1 MTAMD
6 TTALLLEPGQALTL
20 PPGPA
25 GRRLRVLQGR
35 IWLTISGDVEDYVVA
50 AGQEQVLPGSR
61 TGDIVVQAERG
72 QPAVGALLRAP
83 CSGPAPRRTLLGA
96 LR

>member
-1 MTAMD
+1 MD
-6 TTALLLEPGQALTL
+6 TTALLLAPGQALTL

-35 IWLTISGDVEDYVVA
+35 VWLTISGDAEDYVVT
-50 AGQEQVLPGSR
+50 AGQEQVLPDSR
-61 TGDIVVQAERG
+61 PGEIVVEAERG
-72 QPAVGALLRAP
+72 EPAAGALLQPA
-83 CSGPAPRRTLLGA
+83 CSGREPRRALLAA

>member
-1 MTAMD
+1 MD
-6 TTALLLEPGQALTL
+6 TTALLLAPGQALTL

-35 IWLTISGDVEDYVVA
+35 VWLTVSGDAEDYIVE
-50 AGQEQVLPGSR
+50 AGQEQVLPDSR
-61 TGDIVVQAERG
+61 PGAIVVQAEG
-72 QPAVGALLRAP
+72 GEPAAGALLQAASSASAP
-83 CSGPAPRRTLLGA
+83 CRPSLQA